1 MNATAL
7 RVVTAGKERFPS
19 VVSYVSDAQA
29 DPGRHVTYVGVD
41 PDTLLDE
48 FAEAEAW
55 ADRLL
60 VALIGDELAG
70 VLLADIDDDMRRVWW
85 IGPWANTEDAA
96 LALLSEARDRF
107 GALFDEEE
115 FAPDSRNE
123 MLRSTAARLGFTEG
137 TPSSVLSKADLVADG
152 ISTTEPLTDA
162 RAEAVVDLH
171 DGLFAG
177 THTPGAKL
185 VVAGGTRIRTAQLDG
200 STAGYVA
207 YEIQADGT
215 GYIDYLGVKPDA
227 RGRGLARALV
237 ADVCGELAAEAVSA
251 AHLTVRT
258 DAHGAV
264 DLYRSLGFTEDRIIV
279 PYRYGFTLE

>member
-70 VLLADIDDDMRRVWW
+70 VLLADIDDDLRRVWW
-85 IGPWANTEDAA
+85 IGPWADTEEAA

-115 FAPDSRNE
+115 LAPDSRNE

-137 TPSSVLSKADLVADG
+137 TPSSVLSRADLVAHG

-171 DGLFAG
+171 DELFAG

-215 GYIDYLGVKPDA
+215 GYIGFLGVKPDA

-237 ADVCGELAAEAVSA
+237 ADVCRELAAVGVPAV
-251 AHLTVRT
+251 HLTVRA

-264 DLYRSLGFTEDRIIV
+264 DLYRSLGFIEERIIV